1 MPPLGVP
8 CKPLL
13 GQAGRRSSLTVVLY
27 EPDHRATETSAE
39 PLCLWKLSEADDCV
53 PTDAT
58 SLILQCIQRLR
69 HPDKLQRGLV
79 LSRDQGDL
87 FKRALRRPN
96 TEDENIA
103 CRRAGRIGGAQP
115 CGLNDGRARGDHE

>member
-1 MPPLGVP
+1 M
-8 CKPLL
+8 
-13 GQAGRRSSLTVVLY
+13 TVVLY

-39 PLCLWKLSEADDCV
+39 PLGGWKLSEADDCV
-53 PTDAT
+53 PTEAT
-58 SLILQCIQRLR
+58 SLILHCIQRLR

-103 CRRAGRIGGAQP
+103 FRRAGRIAGAKS
-115 CGLNDGRARGDHE
+115 CALNDRRARADYE